1 MLFPVI
7 VPLLGKADV
16 PREKMPWTGKLA
28 PELVIVLLEIVLPV
42 LPVTAAVE
50 KNTVPPVV
58 LVPAPLMVQRVT
70 VLFNA
75 SLMNRMVEANA
86 VALVL
91 SIVSELPPLF
101 NPSTVTLVAPLRS
114 IKGLSSAPETVR
126 GAPPEGWIETEV

>member
-1 MLFPVI
+1 M
-7 VPLLGKADV
+7 
-16 PREKMPWTGKLA
+16 
-28 PELVIVLLEIVLPV
+28 VLLEIVLPV
-42 LPVTAAVE
+42 LPAAAAVE

-70 VLFNA
+70 VLNDA
-75 SLMNRMVEANA
+75 SLMNRIVEAFA

-101 NPSTVTLVAPLRS
+101 KPSMVTLVAPLRS